1 MLASR
6 LSGGLVVA
14 MPPVGITRC
23 HGEGDGARNRPSPS
37 LRRVIGATARRHGLT
52 AADLVGA
59 DRCRQVSLARGM
71 AMYLARRL
79 TPRSLQSIGAAF
91 GGRDHTTVLHA
102 VRKISSERQSNTELN
117 RSLHVLE
124 QTLRA

>member
-1 MLASR
+1 
-6 LSGGLVVA
+6 
-14 MPPVGITRC
+14 
-23 HGEGDGARNRPSPS
+23 
-37 LRRVIGATARRHGLT
+37 
-52 AADLVGA
+52 
-59 DRCRQVSLARGM
+59 
-71 AMYLARRL
+71 MYLAKEL
-79 TPRSLQSIGAAF
+79 TQKSLPDIGELF